1 MTLESLLEI
10 KPDRAGGPV
19 KPRPGQVL
27 PDGTNGTS
35 LDGSPLSGSPA
46 STSSAG
52 ESFSGKLLLLL
63 RLGIAGIIVP
73 ALVQCLTKH
82 VLSPGRSMTYI
93 ALL

>member
-35 LDGSPLSGSPA
+35 QDDSPLSGSPA

-52 ESFSGKLLLLL
+52 ESSAGK
-63 RLGIAGIIVP
+63 G
-73 ALVQCLTKH
+73 
-82 VLSPGRSMTYI
+82 
-93 ALL
+93 